1 MLIDLVEPLEV
12 GERFDMTLDFAGAD
26 PVTVSVDVAETAP

>member
-1 MLIDLVEPLEV
+1 MLVDLVDPLEI

-26 PVTVSVDVAETAP
+26 PVTVSVAVAESAP